1 MQEQMIQH
9 HGHVEARIHPGVP
22 PFAGIDRRV
31 APRPTGAS
39 LAETSEA
46 STVLSAQDH
55 VELLNLYSRSTRLV
69 KPGDEDAW
77 ADLYVEDGAC
87 ILPEIRQFDAEPM
100 VLRGREALRTFAS
113 NVIHGVYHPQM
124 GLAPTAKKRFVISN
138 VVLEADGPR
147 AARGSAYLLLVIL
160 GEGGPPRTLGFA
172 TYDDHFVKTSKGWRI
187 KQRTLN
193 PES

>member
-1 MQEQMIQH
+1 MQEQIL
-9 HGHVEARIHPGVP
+9 
-22 PFAGIDRRV
+22 
-31 APRPTGAS
+31 PTRNPVDPAFQAS
-39 LAETSEA
+39 LPLFVNTDRHAPLIETVSPA
-46 STVLSAQDH
+46 PALSAQDY
-55 VELLNLYSRSTRLV
+55 VELLNLYSRSTRLRE
-69 KPGDEDAW
+69 PGDEEAW

-87 ILPEIRQFDAEPM
+87 ILPEIRQFDSEPM

-113 NVIHGVYHPQM
+113 NVIHGVYHAQM
-124 GLAPTAKKRFVISN
+124 GLGPEAKKRFVISN

-172 TYDDHFVKTSKGWRI
+172 TYDDLFVKTPQGWRI
-187 KQRTLN
+187 KQRTLS